1 MNGNCLVKKKCMY
14 FHGSDNLFL
23 KSGRKGTHCSKGI
36 PKHQTE
42 VPIDGLSDP
51 ETAWKV
57 GVSSPVCLLGSVI
70 PSTEHQK
77 GRLLLSS

>member
-1 MNGNCLVKKKCMY
+1 MY

-42 VPIDGLSDP
+42 VPIDGLSDRNSL
-51 ETAWKV
+51 E
-57 GVSSPVCLLGSVI
+57 SRCEL
-70 PSTEHQK
+70 PSLFTWLCHSQH
-77 GRLLLSS
+77 